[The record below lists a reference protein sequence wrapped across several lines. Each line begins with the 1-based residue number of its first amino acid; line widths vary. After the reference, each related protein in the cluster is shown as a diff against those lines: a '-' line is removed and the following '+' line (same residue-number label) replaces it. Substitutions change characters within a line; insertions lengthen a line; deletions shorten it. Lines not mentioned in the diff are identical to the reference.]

1 MSMPNDRAY
10 GCFWGAVQTFDV
22 DDYRLGAFTP
32 RDDKLT
38 YAVEMLLKKVGGPAP
53 SPDRPHPVKS
63 TPLHIHYPP

>member
-38 YAVEMLLKKVGGPAP
+38 YAVEMLLKKVGGPG
-53 SPDRPHPVKS
+53 PVAR
-63 TPLHIHYPP
+63 